1 MAGGDQFKSAHLLS
15 PLYALLCKRG
25 HSQRAPYSTRLVI
38 VLISA
43 VLTVPR
49 TVLAVL
55 VLILVV
61 LILTALILAVVFAVR
76 IGGIVVRVL
85 VIVVMIVHHSPLILP
100 QARR

>member
-1 MAGGDQFKSAHLLS
+1 M
-15 PLYALLCKRG
+15 LCKRG
-25 HSQRAPYSTRLVI
+25 HSQRTPYSTRLVI

-55 VLILVV
+55 VLILVVLILVV

-85 VIVVMIVHHSPLILP
+85 VIVVMIVHHYPLILP
-100 QARR
+100 QTRR